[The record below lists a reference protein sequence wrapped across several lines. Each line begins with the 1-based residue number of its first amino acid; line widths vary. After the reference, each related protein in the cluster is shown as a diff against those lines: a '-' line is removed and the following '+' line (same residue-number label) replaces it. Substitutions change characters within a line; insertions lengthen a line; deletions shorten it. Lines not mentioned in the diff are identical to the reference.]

1 MSPVATSLIV
11 FACVFGGA
19 LVGILLH
26 SVLPENHLN
35 AETKSIV
42 NLGTGIIGTMAA
54 LVLGLLVASAK
65 NAYDTQSNELTDVS
79 SRILLLDRV
88 LAHYGPETNEA
99 RGLLRGVVGGTI
111 DRMWPQDNTRRSQ
124 LDPTTSGGEVVY
136 DKIQELSP
144 TNETQHSL
152 KTEALSL
159 AVSVAQ
165 ARSLMFEQ
173 RSVSISKPL
182 LIIVVFWLS
191 INFISFGL
199 FAPHNAT
206 VIATLFLCGLAVSG
220 AIFLILELYSP
231 FTGIIQISSAPMRN
245 ALTHLGH

>member
-1 MSPVATSLIV
+1 M
-11 FACVFGGA
+11 
-19 LVGILLH
+19 LLH
-26 SVLPENHLN
+26 SVLPQNHLS
-35 AETKSIV
+35 AETKGIV
-42 NLGTGIIGTMAA
+42 NLGAGIIGTMAA

-88 LAHYGPETNEA
+88 LAHYGPETKEA
-99 RGLLRGVVGGTI
+99 REELRGVVGGTI
-111 DRMWPQDNTRRSQ
+111 DRMWPQDHTKRSQ
-124 LDPTTSGGEVVY
+124 LDPTTSGGEIVY

-144 TNETQHSL
+144 ANDSQHSL

-159 AVSVAQ
+159 AVGLAQ
-165 ARSLMFEQ
+165 TRSLMFEQ
-173 RSVSISKPL
+173 SAVSISKPL
-182 LIIVVFWLS
+182 LIVVVFWLS

-206 VIATLFLCGLAVSG
+206 VIATLLLCALAVSG

-231 FTGIIQISSAPMRN
+231 FGGMIQISSAPMRN
-245 ALTHLGH
+245 ALAHLGH